1 MALLASGHDCSFEQ
15 DSSNS
20 EPAWLV
26 QARRFAPRIN
36 GTTTE
41 IVHLADRPLLV
52 GRHPDCD
59 VLLADAAVAPCHAVV
74 ARKEAS
80 VYLRRAPGGGETLVN
95 GRPIEQ
101 TCLLP
106 GDRMRLGPYT
116 FVFEGDAL
124 TCIEYPRALTV
135 AAVRLHQRIGH
146 VTQLAGVTLLI
157 QPGEFVGILGPSGAG
172 KTTLLEA
179 FSGVRP
185 ARDGEVLINGEPL
198 YRHGEALRPLIGYV
212 PQDDILH
219 RELTCRQAWRY
230 AAQLRLPGDVPA
242 AERDRLVEE
251 MLATLDLTERANVP
265 IGKLSGGQR
274 KRANVG
280 VELLSR
286 PGILFLDE
294 PTAGLD
300 PGTETRLM
308 RKFKEL
314 ASRRQTVVCTTHVVE
329 NVDLFDKVVVLAPGG
344 VPAYFGSPAG
354 AQAYFGIRRFT
365 ELYDRLE
372 EQPPQVW
379 YDRFAASSACES
391 LQRQLAE
398 MQKPHPVWRWSATP
412 HPSPGGGHQS
422 LILLRRFCRILSADR
437 RNLAMLLAQPLAISG
452 LICLVYSDLPRI
464 LFLLVVAMLWFGCST
479 AAQQLVKERPV
490 FRRERMVNLNLP
502 AYVLSK
508 FLPLAVLAVGQ
519 CMLMLFVVWLF
530 RGGGLSRPVLLG
542 LALTA
547 CSATALGLIV
557 SALAGNADKAT
568 SAVPLVMLP
577 QIILAGVL
585 VALPDMSLLMRSAS
599 HVILARWANGIMEA
613 TLLDGRRVDVDLLT
627 DPNLARSLRNQYPD
641 YDLSQAADRRQF
653 RHEYS
658 GTYLDQ
664 RGPMRDAYVIL
675 TLFLGVQL
683 TILIFILRR
692 QHPA

>member
-1 MALLASGHDCSFEQ
+1 MTPFASGRDCSFEL
-15 DSSNS
+15 DSSS

-26 QARRFAPRIN
+26 QARRFAPRIK

-41 IVHLADRPLLV
+41 IVRLADRPLLV

-59 VLLADAAVAPCHAVV
+59 VLLADAGVAPCHAVV
-74 ARKEAS
+74 ARKETT

-101 TCLLP
+101 TTLLP

-146 VTQLAGVTLLI
+146 VTQLTGVTLLI

-179 FSGVRP
+179 LSGIRP

-198 YRHGEALRPLIGYV
+198 YRRGEALRPLIGYV

-230 AAQLRLPGDVPA
+230 AAQLRLPRDVPP
-242 AERDRLVEE
+242 AERDQLVEE
-251 MLATLDLTERANVP
+251 MLATLDLTKRANLA

-344 VPAYFGSPAG
+344 VLAYFGSPAG

-365 ELYDRLE
+365 ELYDRLDD
-372 EQPPQVW
+372 QPAHVW
-379 YDRFAASSACES
+379 HERFAASSACES
-391 LQRQLAE
+391 LQQQLAE
-398 MQKPHPVWRWSATP
+398 MQKPHPVWRWSDAP
-412 HPSPGGGHQS
+412 HPAPGGMRQS
-422 LILLRRFCRILSADR
+422 ITLLRRFCRILSTDR

-464 LFLLVVAMLWFGCST
+464 LFLLVVAMLWFGCSMS
-479 AAQQLVKERPV
+479 AQQIVKERPV
-490 FRRERMVNLNLP
+490 FRRERMVSLNLP

-508 FLPLAVLAVGQ
+508 FVPLAVLAVGQ
-519 CMLMLFVVWLF
+519 SVLMLLVVWLF
-530 RGGGLSRPVLLG
+530 RGGGFTQPVLLG

-547 CSATALGLIV
+547 SCATALGLIV

-585 VALPDMSLLMRSAS
+585 VALPDMSLPMRTAS
-599 HVILARWANGIMEA
+599 HVVLARWANGVMEA
-613 TLLDGRRVDVDLLT
+613 TLLDHRRVDAALIT
-627 DPNLARSLRNQYPD
+627 DANLARPLRNLYPD
-641 YDLSQAADRRQF
+641 YDLSLDGDRRQF
-653 RHEYS
+653 LRDFS
-658 GTYLDQ
+658 GARLDERRTLRGNYL
-664 RGPMRDAYVIL
+664 IL
-675 TLFLGVQL
+675 SAFVAMELIALFM
-683 TILIFILRR
+683 ILRR
-692 QHPA
+692 QRPA